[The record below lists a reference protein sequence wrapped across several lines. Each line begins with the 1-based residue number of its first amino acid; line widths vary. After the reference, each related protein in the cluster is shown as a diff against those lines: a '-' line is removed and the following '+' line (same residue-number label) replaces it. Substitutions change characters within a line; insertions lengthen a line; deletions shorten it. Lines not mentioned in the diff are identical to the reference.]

1 MWQREG
7 AQISGKPKKIFRKQ
21 SFLRDMVS
29 FRPIFSACSGQIFMK
44 LGNRH
49 LPVGALAY
57 MQGEGPS
64 SHFAKKA
71 ALQPFCMLQ
80 LLVNKTLQLWDKM
93 LLKVVVKMW
102 QNIKATLMGKLSTFS
117 PFHFPMLISNLNF
130 RFAIPF
136 RTNLA
141 KYQPI
146 RTDMGAR
153 AAILAFRSL
162 NKLSTLVAD

>member
-1 MWQREG
+1 MLIGNWINIICMSVG
-7 AQISGKPKKIFRKQ
+7 NV
-21 SFLRDMVS
+21 FLLLQL
-29 FRPIFSACSGQIFMK
+29 IYK

-64 SHFAKKA
+64 SYFAKKA

-80 LLVNKTLQLWDKM
+80 RLVNKTLQPWDKM

-117 PFHFPMLISNLNF
+117 PSMLISNLNF

-162 NKLSTLVAD
+162 NKLSTLVAN

>member
-1 MWQREG
+1 MNSTEPG
-7 AQISGKPKKIFRKQ
+7 TYLNPCNEPAGGMGEIK
-21 SFLRDMVS
+21 
-29 FRPIFSACSGQIFMK
+29 K

-71 ALQPFCMLQ
+71 NLQPFCMLQ

-117 PFHFPMLISNLNF
+117 PSMLISNLNF

-162 NKLSTLVAD
+162 NKLSTLVAN